1 MGESKE
7 YYYSLVASILN
18 SLSLNI
24 SVSIESHFP
33 GNRNIGG
40 KYCLKTDTITMYL
53 EEIKDQCRSV
63 LGSEERLVDYFKVI
77 LAHELGHSEDR
88 DLEDLAIR
96 KYKAKSNYE
105 KHQLALGIEENAW
118 NYAKQVLPE
127 LLPLIQVIQNH
138 SMKIYVNRHTG

>member
-7 YYYSLVASILN
+7 YYHSLVARILDA
-18 SLSLNI
+18 LSLNI
-24 SVSIESHFP
+24 SVSIENHFP

-40 KYCLKTDTITMYL
+40 KYSLKTDTITMYL

-63 LGSEERLVDYFKVI
+63 LGSEERVADYFKVI

-88 DLEDLAIR
+88 DLEDLAKR
-96 KYKAKSNYE
+96 KQVANSNYE
-105 KHQLALGIEENAW
+105 KHQLALRIEENAW

-127 LLPLIQVIQNH
+127 LLPLIKVIQNH